1 MHSNHKN
8 ELPPPDYKMKPI
20 LSISLFISLLM
31 FVSSATAQKPQTAKP
46 TPTPADASASSLHSS
61 AAYAELLLRRT
72 ELKSEL
78 ESLIL
83 EFTEEYPRV
92 KEIRFIL
99 GLLDRDTARLGK
111 VKPAESAKLT
121 LALGKLMLRKIELE
135 TDLWKLQSN
144 YKDEHPDVK
153 QARRSVE
160 IFDQAI
166 SEVLN

>member
-1 MHSNHKN
+1 
-8 ELPPPDYKMKPI
+8 MKLI

-31 FVSSATAQKPQTAKP
+31 FVSSASAQKSSPVKP
-46 TPTPADASASSLHSS
+46 TPTPTPTDASSSPLRSS
-61 AAYAELLLRRT
+61 AAYAEVLLKRT

-78 ESLIL
+78 ESLVI

-92 KEIRFIL
+92 KEIRFVL

-111 VKPAESAKLT
+111 VKSTEASKLT
-121 LALGKLMLRKIELE
+121 LALGKLMLRRVELE
-135 TDLWKLQSN
+135 TELWKLLGT

-153 QARRSVE
+153 QAKRRVE

-166 SEVLN
+166 NEILN